1 MIENQPAIT
10 GVFGS
15 NQPMQSWIGVCRMKL
30 IQWTDTD
37 AYFNLA
43 AEEYVFD
50 RMDRTE
56 EYLLLWQNRNAIV
69 VGKHQ
74 NTVEEVNAQYV
85 QEHGVQVVR
94 RLSGGGAVYHDM
106 GNLNFTIIG
115 DAEGNKFNF
124 QKLSQPIVQTLGR
137 MGAEVQFSGRNDLLM
152 DGRKISGNAQFVRGS
167 RLLHHGTLL
176 FHSDLD
182 MISNVLTVKGD
193 KIESK
198 GVKSVRSRVTNI
210 NDHAPNITIPDFK
223 ALLEETLLK
232 DRDIQHYV
240 FTETDRAGITALREN
255 KYSTWEWN
263 YGRSPEYD
271 IRKER
276 RFSGGGVCLYMR
288 VNEGV
293 IQSIRIMGDYFGDG
307 EIEDLENRLV
317 NVKLNEQA
325 VHNALEAV
333 EVGFFIHGMTVE
345 ELVQIIV
352 H

>member
-1 MIENQPAIT
+1 
-10 GVFGS
+10 
-15 NQPMQSWIGVCRMKL
+15 MKV

-50 RMDRTE
+50 QLDRE
-56 EYLLLWQNRNAIV
+56 EDYLLLWQNRNAVV

-74 NTVEEVNAQYV
+74 NTIEEVNSQFI

-106 GNLNFTIIG
+106 GNLNFTFIG

-124 QKLSQPIVQTLGR
+124 QKLSQPIVQTLQQ
-137 MGAEVQFSGRNDLLM
+137 MGVADVHFSGRNDILI
-152 DGRKISGNAQFVRGS
+152 GEKKISGNAQFVRGN

-182 MISNVLTVKGD
+182 MVSRVLTVKGD

-210 NDHAPNITIPDFK
+210 NEHAPEVTIPAFK
-223 ALLEETLLK
+223 SLLEETLLAARK
-232 DRDIQHYV
+232 VVHADL
-240 FTETDRAGITALREN
+240 TAADRAGILDLRAH

-263 YGRSPEYD
+263 YGKSPDYD
-271 IRKER
+271 IKKER
-276 RFSGGGVCLYMR
+276 RFTSGGVSIYMR
-288 VNEGV
+288 INEGI
-293 IQSIRIMGDYFGDG
+293 IQTVRIMGDYFGDG
-307 EIEDLENRLV
+307 EIEDVESCLQR
-317 NVKLNEQA
+317 VKLSE
-325 VHNALEAV
+325 EAV
-333 EVGFFIHGMTVE
+333 STALKPLDVGWYIHGMTLD
-345 ELVQIIV
+345 ELVKMIV
-352 H
+352 Y

>member
-1 MIENQPAIT
+1 
-10 GVFGS
+10 
-15 NQPMQSWIGVCRMKL
+15 MKL

-176 FHSDLD
+176 LHSDLD

-307 EIEDLENRLV
+307 EIEDMENRLV